1 MKVPNARAA
10 LIEREKIT
18 EYLLNPA
25 HPDNGGKA
33 PFFQSLGFSR
43 EDWPILAAAFR
54 KLAETTEVN
63 KRLESPYGQKYVL
76 DGRIESPSGR
86 TPVVR
91 SIWIVDRVSDT
102 PRLVTAYPHE
112 D

>member
-1 MKVPNARAA
+1 M
-10 LIEREKIT
+10 
-18 EYLLNPA
+18 NPA

-33 PFFQSLGFSR
+33 LFFLSLGFSR
-43 EDWPILAAAFR
+43 QDWQVFAAALR
-54 KLAETTEVN
+54 KLVETTDVN
-63 KRLESPYGQKYVL
+63 KRMESTHGQKYIL
-76 DGRIESPSGR
+76 DGRIESPSRR

-91 SIWIVDRVSDT
+91 TVWIVDHGSDM